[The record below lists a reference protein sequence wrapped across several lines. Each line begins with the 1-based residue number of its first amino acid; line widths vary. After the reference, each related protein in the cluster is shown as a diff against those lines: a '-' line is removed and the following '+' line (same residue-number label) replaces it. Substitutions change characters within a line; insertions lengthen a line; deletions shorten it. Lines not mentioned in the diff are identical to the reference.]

1 MISMIYIIGFLVT
14 FLVELLIEHLY
25 YGNGL
30 SGTVTIKDIMEDLG
44 VAMLSWL
51 GLVLVAIWF
60 WGEWYT
66 RFPMKGYGQ
75 YLYDYEE
82 RLKSEEDKNRKKKSF
97 CCSGKNV

>member
-1 MISMIYIIGFLVT
+1 MILKIYLIGLLVT

-30 SGTVTIKDIMEDLG
+30 SGTVTIKDIVEDLG

-51 GLVLVAIWF
+51 GLLLVAIWF

-66 RFPMKGYGQ
+66 CFPMKGYGQ

-82 RLKSEEDKNRKKKSF
+82 KLKTENDD
-97 CCSGKNV
+97 G

>member
-30 SGTVTIKDIMEDLG
+30 SGTVTIKDIMED
-44 VAMLSWL
+44 
-51 GLVLVAIWF
+51 
-60 WGEWYT
+60 
-66 RFPMKGYGQ
+66 
-75 YLYDYEE
+75 
-82 RLKSEEDKNRKKKSF
+82 KSEEDKNRKKKSF

>member
-1 MISMIYIIGFLVT
+1 
-14 FLVELLIEHLY
+14 
-25 YGNGL
+25 
-30 SGTVTIKDIMEDLG
+30 MEDLG

-82 RLKSEEDKNRKKKSF
+82 KLKSEEDKNHKK
-97 CCSGKNV
+97 